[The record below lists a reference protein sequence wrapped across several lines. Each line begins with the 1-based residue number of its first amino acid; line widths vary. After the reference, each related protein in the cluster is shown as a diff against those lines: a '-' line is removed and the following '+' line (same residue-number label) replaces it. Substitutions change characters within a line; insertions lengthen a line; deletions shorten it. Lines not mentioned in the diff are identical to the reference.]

1 MAQNSSESIT
11 TIDHG
16 LAQYPVKVD
25 VQVKV
30 HVDGEDHIFSGIG
43 SAHRD
48 DDYPYPYGGVVYK
61 YNDVHI
67 KLATPYDTKSHVHY
81 DSGGIAYTGGI
92 SNLYHGPNHLS
103 GPYVRGFARVRAW
116 KEADMP
122 DVLFSQTT
130 NMSGGVS
137 FLNNSNGPY
146 ESLGGVVYA
155 FDDEMV
161 RLWVPTLEG
170 LYITNG
176 GVFSANDGWLF
187 GGRMLSGIVDIK
199 AWNFGCQQQVFHHE
213 IVLGKNIDHNGTFH
227 FPCFYD
233 ITNHLVTVQIK
244 ALQNSGA
251 NGGMLF
257 YGTGTTMASTQFG
270 FGGVVYV
277 YTENKV
283 MVWRPSD
290 TASKG
295 NIINIGERWGN
306 GNAHQSSE
314 TAVVIIRVI
323 RLKPRGLISSG
334 ISVERSPYS
343 CDAAFGHVF
352 GDVIGT
358 CTIHYRVECNLPYC
372 ERVCPVPPQGQN
384 ASFNEYD
391 NHPGG
396 VVSYQCLHGY
406 IQIGGDVNRFCLKN
420 LTWHGTSLIC
430 KAIQTIQMDDILNSI
445 RINSKTTSKARRS
458 KISIWEDRRSVW
470 CIGYS
475 GIAILALIMCS
486 VVVPDCIRISKHLCD
501 YYSLYRK

>member
-1 MAQNSSESIT
+1 MYTPSFISTWYEIMAQNRSQSIT

-16 LAQYPVKVD
+16 LGQYPVKVD

-30 HVDGEDHIFSGIG
+30 HVDGEDNIFSGIG

-67 KLATPYDTKSHVHY
+67 KLATPYDTKTHIHY

-122 DVLFSQTT
+122 DVLFSQTI

-137 FLNNSNGPY
+137 FLNNSY
-146 ESLGGVVYA
+146 SHIDSLGGVVYA

-170 LYITNG
+170 LKTNG
-176 GVFSANDGWLF
+176 GVFSATDGWSL
-187 GGRMLSGIVDIK
+187 GGKRYSGIVDIK
-199 AWNFGCQQQVFHHE
+199 AWNFGCQQEVFHHE
-213 IVLGKNIDHNGTFH
+213 IVLGKNIDHNGTFQ

-233 ITNHLVTVQIK
+233 ITNHLITVQIK

-251 NGGMLF
+251 NSGMLF

-277 YTENKV
+277 YTEDKV

-306 GNAHQSSE
+306 GIAHQSSE

-323 RLKPRGLISSG
+323 RLKPR
-334 ISVERSPYS
+334 E
-343 CDAAFGHVF
+343 
-352 GDVIGT
+352 
-358 CTIHYRVECNLPYC
+358 
-372 ERVCPVPPQGQN
+372 VCPVPPQGQH

-391 NHPGG
+391 NNPGG
-396 VVSYQCLHGY
+396 VVTYQCLHGY
-406 IQIGGDVNRFCLKN
+406 VQVGGDVNRFCLKN
-420 LTWHGTSLIC
+420 LTWHGTSLVC
-430 KAIQTIQMDDILNSI
+430 KEIQTIQMDDILNAI
-445 RINSKTTSKARRS
+445 RINSKTTSNARRS
-458 KISIWEDRRSVW
+458 KISILDDRRSVW

-475 GIAILALIMCS
+475 GIAILVVIMCS

>member
-30 HVDGEDHIFSGIG
+30 HVDGEDNIFSGIG

-48 DDYPYPYGGVVYK
+48 DDHPYPFGGVVYK

-67 KLATPYDTKSHVHY
+67 KLATPYDTKSYSHH
-81 DSGGIAYTGGI
+81 DSGGIAFTGGI
-92 SNLYHGPNHLS
+92 SNLYHGPSHLS
-103 GPYVRGFARVRAW
+103 GPYVKGFARVRAW

-122 DVLFSQTT
+122 DVLFSQTI
-130 NMSGGVS
+130 NMSVIENFKEVHHGLEYYPDIVSVQTKMSDGYISDGQGGVS
-137 FLNNSNGPY
+137 FLNNSNSLY
-146 ESLGGVVYA
+146 DSLGGVVYA
-155 FDDEMV
+155 FDEEMV

-170 LYITNG
+170 PSSDG
-176 GVFSANDGWLF
+176 GVFSAVDGWRL
-187 GGRMLSGIVDIK
+187 GLKHSGTVDIK
-199 AWNFGCQQQVFHHE
+199 AWNFGCQQQVYHHE
-213 IVLGKNIDHNGTFH
+213 IVLGKDIDHNGTFP
-227 FPCFYD
+227 FPFFYD

-251 NGGMLF
+251 NDGMLF
-257 YGTGTTMASTQFG
+257 YGTGTTMASTEYG

-306 GNAHQSSE
+306 GTANQSSE

-323 RLKPRGLISSG
+323 RLKPRG
-334 ISVERSPYS
+334 
-343 CDAAFGHVF
+343 
-352 GDVIGT
+352 
-358 CTIHYRVECNLPYC
+358 
-372 ERVCPVPPQGQN
+372 VCPVPPQGQH

-391 NHPGG
+391 NNPGG
-396 VVSYQCLHGY
+396 VVTYQCLHGY
-406 IQIGGDVNRFCLKN
+406 VQVGGDVNRFCLKN

-430 KAIQTIQMDDILNSI
+430 KAIQTIQIDDILNAI
-445 RINSKTTSKARRS
+445 RINSETTSKARRS

-475 GIAILALIMCS
+475 GIAILAVIMCS
-486 VVVPDCIRISKHLCD
+486 VVVPDCMRISKHLCD
-501 YYSLYRK
+501 YYSLYRKK